1 MFEEKPDNSKGGR
14 CMELFSAAFFSAL
27 LAVIIINLVLSGDN
41 AIVIGMAARNLP
53 KEQQKKVILWGTLGA
68 IVVRALATVAVVW
81 LLLIPGLMLIGGL
94 LLIWIAY
101 KLLTDDNKH
110 DVKAAH
116 SVMAAVQTVII
127 ADAVMG
133 IDNVLAIAGAA
144 HGSYLLVVLGLLFSV
159 PIVIWGSTLFI
170 KLLNRY
176 PAIIYIGASVL
187 AWTAA
192 KMIAGEKLLKD
203 YFANPFLEWGL
214 VIGIVTGVLLA
225 GKVKQS
231 KQSKQKQVVSS

>member
-1 MFEEKPDNSKGGR
+1 
-14 CMELFSAAFFSAL
+14 MELFSAAFFSAL